1 MLKKF
6 YFILFLLCV
15 NQINGQTI
23 TLRNAYRNFD
33 NTAYIKA
40 IDGFEKSLIED
51 NLAEDVKRN
60 IKIKLAF
67 SYRRIKDYNSAER
80 VLREIINT
88 SPNLNGSEL
97 EVYLQFA
104 QVLASNGKYIES
116 QENFKKYNIAKGGN
130 DPFVVS
136 TVKLYNN
143 VNALARNSSSYRVEY
158 LGVNTHR
165 SEFSPV
171 MYKDGLVFVTATNDG
186 QGIKRV
192 SSIDNTPFL
201 DLYFVENIKSL
212 GSGLNSQSA
221 IGSSSKLPIG
231 PNYSSKALGS
241 SSYSPETA
249 NDTKVVGT
257 ASGQVINGNYALEEK
272 ATISSDAFSKQLN
285 SKFHDGPVV
294 FFKDYSKVIFTR
306 NSYEK
311 SSNGFYL
318 LKLYMADFIGND
330 WKNIKE
336 LPFNSPEYSTA
347 HPALNKE
354 NNILYFTSNM
364 PGGYGGTDIYM
375 VRYDGGSW
383 GTPVNLGAKVNSA
396 GDEAFPF
403 ADEQGNL
410 YFSSNGLPGM
420 GDFDFFFVKTSKLD
434 GQPINTPRNLGAPL
448 NSSKDDFGII
458 TDGDRKAGYFSSNR
472 KRGGNDDDIYRF
484 FREGSL
490 YGCAEKI
497 ISVADFNTKNS
508 IPFVNLKYELK
519 DLGAMQTV
527 YTDSKGLTKICLDP
541 ENEYWITATAEGY
554 ASNTIKV
561 STYNDAAEEEQK
573 IPILL
578 KKQLYVEKAKIPKK
592 VVADD
597 RVVASTKETPPAAKT
612 FIESKI
618 ASFAEPSVEDIDTSV
633 LEMVYR
639 GIVTEGIDRTPVENA
654 IVVFRNQCDGTT
666 QQVITK
672 ADGVYEFKRELGCDY
687 SVEVLKEKY
696 ENVSDSFKK
705 VRVKRRIKPTIIY
718 GTRVFTEGDVVAID
732 KINYNQDEFKLKRES
747 KREIDK
753 LIATLEKYPTMVVE
767 VRSHTDSRGYNN
779 ENLQLSQQRADK
791 VAEYIINKGIDRGRV
806 MARGFG
812 ETQLLNTC
820 GDGVQCTEQ
829 EHFKNRRTE
838 FKVLSLSKY

>member
-1 MLKKF
+1 MFKQF
-6 YFILFLLCV
+6 YFILFLALTF
-15 NQINGQTI
+15 QIKGQTI
-23 TLRNAYRNFD
+23 TLRNANRNFD
-33 NTAYIKA
+33 NTAYLKA
-40 IDGFEKSLIED
+40 IEGFEKSLIED
-51 NLAEDVKRN
+51 ALTEDVKRN
-60 IKIKLAF
+60 VRIKLAY
-67 SYRRIKDYNSAER
+67 SYRRIKDNNSAEK
-80 VLREIINT
+80 VFREVINT
-88 SPNLNGSEL
+88 SPNLSGSEL

-104 QVLASNGKYIES
+104 QILASNGKYIES
-116 QENFKKYNIAKGGN
+116 QDFFKKYNLAKGGT
-130 DPFVVS
+130 DPFIAS

-143 VNALARNSSSYRVEY
+143 VNALSKNTSSYRVEY

-171 MYKDGLVFVTATNDG
+171 MYKDGLVFVTANNDG

-201 DLYFVENIKSL
+201 DLYFVEDIKSL

-231 PNYSSKALGS
+231 PNYTQKSLGS
-241 SSYSPETA
+241 SSYTPETA
-249 NDTKVVGT
+249 NDSKMIGT

-306 NSYEK
+306 NSNMK
-311 SSNGFYL
+311 SSDGFYR
-318 LKLYMADFIGND
+318 LKLYMADFVGND

-336 LPFNSPEYSTA
+336 LPFNSPEFSTA

-383 GTPVNLGAKVNSA
+383 GTPVNLGNKVNSA

-403 ADEQGNL
+403 ADDEGNL

-420 GDFDFFFVKTSKLD
+420 GDFDFFFVKTSKID

-448 NSSKDDFGII
+448 NSSKDDFGIL

-490 YGCAEKI
+490 YGCAEKQI
-497 ISVADFNTKNS
+497 AVTDFNSKSS

-519 DLGAMQTV
+519 DVGALQTI
-527 YTDSKGLTKICLDP
+527 YTDSKGSTKICLDP
-541 ENEYWITATAEGY
+541 ENEYWITASADGY
-554 ASNTIKV
+554 VPNTIKV
-561 STYNDAAEEEQK
+561 STYNDATEEEQR
-573 IPILL
+573 IPIVL
-578 KKQLYVEKAKIPKK
+578 KKQLYVEKAKPPKK
-592 VVADD
+592 IIADD
-597 RVVASTKETPPAAKT
+597 RTVVSTKEVIPINV
-612 FIESKI
+612 FVESKI
-618 ASFAEPSVEDIDTSV
+618 ASFVEPTVEDIDTSV

-639 GIVTEGIDRTPVENA
+639 GVVTEGTERTPVEGA

-666 QQVITK
+666 QQIITK
-672 ADGVYEFKRELGCDY
+672 SDGIYEFKRELGCDY

-696 ENVSDSFKK
+696 ENVSESFKK
-705 VRVKRRIKPTIIY
+705 ARVKRRIKPTIIY

-732 KINYNQDEFKLKRES
+732 KINYNQEEYKLKRES

-779 ENLQLSQQRADK
+779 ENLQLSQRRADQ
-791 VAEYIINKGIDRGRV
+791 VAEYIINKGISRARI

-812 ETQLLNTC
+812 ESQLLNTC

-838 FKVLSLSKY
+838 FKVLSLSNY